1 MNKLIVIRGT
11 SSTGNVTRIYLN
23 VDEHEAL
30 EQFIRQFTYV
40 SSDIIEFDHELQ
52 VDTPEQY
59 LRFKAIVPSSDHR
72 TKSLSAWPSTFRL
85 PWH

>member
-11 SSTGNVTRIYLN
+11 SATGNVTRIYLN
-23 VDEHEAL
+23 VDEQEAL
-30 EQFIRQFTYV
+30 EQFLQQFTYV

-52 VDTPEQY
+52 VDTPEHY
-59 LRFKAIVPSSDHR
+59 LQFKAVTYDPGQQPKR
-72 TKSLSAWPSTFRL
+72 LSAWPTTFKL

>member
-11 SSTGNVTRIYLN
+11 SATGNVVRMYLN

-30 EQFIRQFTYV
+30 QQFLKQFTYV

-52 VDTPEQY
+52 VDTPEPY
-59 LRFKAIVPSSDHR
+59 LRFKAVTDSVDTQPKPFAAGPAS
-72 TKSLSAWPSTFRL
+72 FRL
-85 PWH
+85 PWK

>member
-11 SSTGNVTRIYLN
+11 SPTGNVVRMYLN

-30 EQFIRQFTYV
+30 QQFLKQFIYV

-52 VDTPEQY
+52 VDTPEPY
-59 LRFKAIVPSSDHR
+59 LRFKAVTDSGSTQSKPINTNTPIV
-72 TKSLSAWPSTFRL
+72 RL
-85 PWH
+85 PWQ